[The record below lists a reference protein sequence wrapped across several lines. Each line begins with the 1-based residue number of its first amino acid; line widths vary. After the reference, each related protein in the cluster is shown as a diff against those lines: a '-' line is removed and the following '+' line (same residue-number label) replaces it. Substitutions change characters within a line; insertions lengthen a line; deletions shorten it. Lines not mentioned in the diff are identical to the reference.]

1 MTAGLKHYLP
11 PLETALKAGN
21 ATDPTHRPALKS
33 LLEPFEE
40 NKPFQPI

>member
-1 MTAGLKHYLP
+1 MTAGLKHYL

-21 ATDPTHRPALKS
+21 ATEPPHRPALKT
-33 LLEPFEE
+33 LLEPFEG